1 MADPATGA
9 SSATRA
15 SERSSPAGPGGHARR
30 GRGQGGYL
38 SPRGSGVATGGRG
51 APPPAV
57 PAPRR
62 VRALWETS
70 PRTRKGRGTPRGPI
84 PRRAQ
89 RSHGH
94 AGGPGHDRTRP
105 PVRAGSRALPPPC
118 PGAERARTSW
128 PCCTRPAGAS
138 AARPALPT
146 SSASR
151 PPPTSPGSRRSDS
164 RAPAEPRLPPTGWS
178 PSEILGGARQPLA
191 RAVAISAHPTPCS
204 TRSNPHAAIG
214 RGGWNR
220 LCSFRER

>member
-38 SPRGSGVATGGRG
+38 SPPGERRRDRG
-51 APPPAV
+51 AWGSAASRPGPPTG
-57 PAPRR
+57 PRP
-62 VRALWETS
+62 LGES

-151 PPPTSPGSRRSDS
+151 PPPTNPGSRRSDS